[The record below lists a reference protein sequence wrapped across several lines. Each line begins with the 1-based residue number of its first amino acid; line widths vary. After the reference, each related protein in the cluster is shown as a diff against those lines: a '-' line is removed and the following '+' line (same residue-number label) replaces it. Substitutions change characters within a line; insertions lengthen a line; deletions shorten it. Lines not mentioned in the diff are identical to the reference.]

1 MVIIKKLYYAAL
13 TYMILALA
21 AGVYYREVTK
31 MTGFTGDTMLLSILH
46 THLFVLGM
54 FFFLIVI
61 LLEKAFVLSKSKLF
75 NAFFWVYNLGVAWT
89 IGMMAVHGTM
99 TVMKISVGDAVA
111 GIAGM
116 GHIILSIG
124 LILFFICLKERLAD
138 SKEN

>member
-31 MTGFTGDTMLLSILH
+31 MTGFTGDTMLSILH